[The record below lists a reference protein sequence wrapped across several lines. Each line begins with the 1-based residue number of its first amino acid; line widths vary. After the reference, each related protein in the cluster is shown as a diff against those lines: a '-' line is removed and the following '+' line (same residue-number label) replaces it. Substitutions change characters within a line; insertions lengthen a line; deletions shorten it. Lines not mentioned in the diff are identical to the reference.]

1 MQIPA
6 ISNGIAGVTG
16 TSGISSTL
24 GGVGSVSGSGS
35 GSGGG
40 FGSMLTDAISS
51 LNDSQNTASSDSVAL
66 ATGQASDVTSVVT
79 DVEKANLEMQLAV
92 QVRNKA
98 VDGTKECRSVKR
110 RCCDHLPGGIKREI
124 ANEDGQSPKNG
135 AIEVG
140 QQPETPVERRLQGL
154 LTWRRVARSHR
165 LRNRVLRASTC
176 SPGCGRFSR
185 LPD

>member
-6 ISNGIAGVTG
+6 ISTAISGLSGVSG
-16 TSGISSTL
+16 ASGISNAL

-35 GSGGG
+35 GPGGG

-66 ATGQASDVTSVVT
+66 ATGKASDVTSVVT

-98 VDGTKECRSVKR
+98 VDAYE
-110 RCCDHLPGGIKREI
+110 EI
-124 ANEDGQSPKNG
+124 MRMQ
-135 AIEVG
+135 I
-140 QQPETPVERRLQGL
+140 
-154 LTWRRVARSHR
+154 
-165 LRNRVLRASTC
+165 
-176 SPGCGRFSR
+176 
-185 LPD
+185 

>member
-6 ISNGIAGVTG
+6 ITNGVTG
-16 TSGISSTL
+16 ISGVSGIS
-24 GGVGSVSGSGS
+24 GGVGSVS

-40 FGSMLTDAISS
+40 FGSMLTSAISG

-98 VDGTKECRSVKR
+98 VDAYE
-110 RCCDHLPGGIKREI
+110 EI
-124 ANEDGQSPKNG
+124 MRMQ
-135 AIEVG
+135 I
-140 QQPETPVERRLQGL
+140 
-154 LTWRRVARSHR
+154 
-165 LRNRVLRASTC
+165 
-176 SPGCGRFSR
+176 
-185 LPD
+185 

>member
-6 ISNGIAGVTG
+6 IANGVTG
-16 TSGISSTL
+16 VTGVSDISNDL

-35 GSGGG
+35 GGGGG

-66 ATGQASDVTSVVT
+66 ATGKATDVTSVVT

-98 VDGTKECRSVKR
+98 VDAYEELMRMQ
-110 RCCDHLPGGIKREI
+110 I
-124 ANEDGQSPKNG
+124 
-135 AIEVG
+135 
-140 QQPETPVERRLQGL
+140 
-154 LTWRRVARSHR
+154 
-165 LRNRVLRASTC
+165 
-176 SPGCGRFSR
+176 
-185 LPD
+185 

>member
-6 ISNGIAGVTG
+6 ITNGLSGLSGLSGVANG
-16 TSGISSTL
+16 PGGVGGV
-24 GGVGSVSGSGS
+24 GGVGSVSSPAA

-51 LNDSQNTASSDSVAL
+51 LNDSQNTAASDSVAL

-98 VDGTKECRSVKR
+98 VDAYEELMRMQ
-110 RCCDHLPGGIKREI
+110 I
-124 ANEDGQSPKNG
+124 
-135 AIEVG
+135 
-140 QQPETPVERRLQGL
+140 
-154 LTWRRVARSHR
+154 
-165 LRNRVLRASTC
+165 
-176 SPGCGRFSR
+176 
-185 LPD
+185 

>member
-6 ISNGIAGVTG
+6 ISNGITGITG
-16 TSGISSTL
+16 TSGVSGNL
-24 GGVGSVSGSGS
+24 GGAGAVSGPGS

-40 FGSMLTDAISS
+40 FGSMLTDAVTS

-98 VDGTKECRSVKR
+98 VDAYEELMRMQ
-110 RCCDHLPGGIKREI
+110 I
-124 ANEDGQSPKNG
+124 
-135 AIEVG
+135 
-140 QQPETPVERRLQGL
+140 
-154 LTWRRVARSHR
+154 
-165 LRNRVLRASTC
+165 
-176 SPGCGRFSR
+176 
-185 LPD
+185 